1 MNIDRR
7 THRITVRT
15 CAVSG
20 LILTFAMIN
29 FADKAALGLV
39 ELPLSKE
46 LGLSHATYGLVAS
59 SFFLLFS
66 VCSAIGGFLTNRFGA
81 RWIILILALL
91 WSLAQVPLLAA
102 ASVATLFAS
111 RIALGATEGPA
122 AAVATHAVL
131 QWFPAHRRGLPS
143 AFYTVGAGLGT
154 FTAAPVLTWLVLRYG
169 WRAAFVAL
177 VVVGVVWG
185 VLWLLIGRVGPY
197 AGEPDTRGAVT
208 ESADRLRVPYRRLFT
223 SSTWLGG
230 AIAGFGAYWALAIGS
245 AFVPAYLVT
254 QHGFSAPTAAL
265 AVSVYAALYVVGPLL
280 VSPVVSALR
289 GRGWSSRWSA
299 GATQGAAVVVAG
311 AAMLL
316 LPHASGIAPVFV
328 LVAVAFGVGVITFPL
343 AYVTTGE
350 VTPIAQ
356 RGASLG
362 TLIAVQSIPGLVAPA
377 ISGWLLDAAGSLAAG
392 YATVLTLG
400 GVIMVVCGAVGI
412 AAIRPERDAV
422 HLGLAAPG
430 PASGARTAP
439 ALTPEP
445 R

>member
-1 MNIDRR
+1 MNADRR
-7 THRITVRT
+7 THKITVHT
-15 CAVSG
+15 CAIAALV
-20 LILTFAMIN
+20 LTFSMIN

-46 LGLSHATYGLVAS
+46 LGLSHGTYGLVAS

-66 VCSAIGGFLTNRFGA
+66 LSSVVVGFLTNKFGA

-122 AAVATHAVL
+122 AAVAVHATL
-131 QWFPAHRRGLPS
+131 QWFPVHRRGLPS
-143 AFYTVGAGLGT
+143 TFYTVGAGLGT
-154 FTAAPVLTWLVLRYG
+154 FTAAPVLTWLVLRHG

-185 VLWLLIGRVGPY
+185 ALWLLIGREGPY
-197 AGEPDTRGAVT
+197 AAEPDTRGAKT
-208 ESADRLRVPYRRLFT
+208 AAGAELRVPYRRLFT
-223 SSTWLGG
+223 SPTWLGG
-230 AIAGFGAYWALAIGS
+230 TIAGFGAYWALAIGS

-254 QHGFSAPTAAL
+254 QHGFSPSTAAL
-265 AVSVYAALYVVGPLL
+265 AVSVYASLYVVGPLV
-280 VSPVVSALR
+280 VSPIVSALR
-289 GRGWSSRWSA
+289 ARGHSSRWTA
-299 GATQGAAVVVAG
+299 GATQGAAVVLAG
-311 AAMLL
+311 ACLVL
-316 LPHASGIAPVFV
+316 LPHATGATTVFV
-328 LVAVAFGVGVITFPL
+328 LVAVAFGIGVVTFPL

-362 TLIAVQSIPGLVAPA
+362 TLIAVQSIPGLIAPA

-392 YATVLTLG
+392 YVTVLTVG
-400 GVIMVVCGAVGI
+400 GVIMLVCGVIGI
-412 AAIRPERDAV
+412 IAIRPERDAAR
-422 HLGLAAPG
+422 LGLTTPAAP
-430 PASGARTAP
+430 SRTT
-439 ALTPEP
+439 ALEP